1 MNIQDYQSTYHMLMD
16 TVNRIPDK
24 KAYRWFDSQLQPH
37 DVTWRQFV
45 KEVDQL
51 AGALLAFGLKKDEK
65 VTILSNTNYQWV
77 LTDVATASAGGVTVG
92 IYQTLLAPDC
102 QYIID
107 HSDSVIIFAEDLAQ
121 VKKIAEVRSELTKV
135 RQVVLFRGESEEPWV
150 QTFEEFLALGKTFPE
165 ASLKSVR
172 DQLVPEDSA
181 TIVYTSGTT
190 GLPKGAELSHKN
202 MTFSTQSV
210 VQCVQTQV
218 DDETLL
224 FLPLAHVFARIL
236 VYAALHY
243 GATTNFARS
252 VDTLIEDL
260 GLVKPHWF
268 ASVPRVYEKVFSKIN
283 SGAEAKGGVALK
295 LFRWAVAVGAQA
307 SALKAQHKPISG
319 ITALKYQIANKLVF
333 SKIHAALGGRVR
345 WAISGAAPLNA
356 EIAKFFDG
364 AGVPI
369 LEGIGMTENTSFSN
383 VNRYDNYKFGT
394 VGQAGPGVEIKIG
407 EDGEFMV
414 RGDNVMKGYYKMPD
428 KTAET
433 IDSEGWL
440 LTGDLATIDEEGFVT
455 ITGRKKDL
463 IITSGGK
470 NVAPS
475 KLEGTI
481 ALSQFI
487 NQVCVVGDRHNYL
500 CALVTIDIDNVKE
513 YAAANGID
521 AQGETDL
528 IANDEIKNLIMN
540 EVEKSNQEFAS
551 FETIKKI
558 TLVPEFTLEND
569 MLTPTMKVKRNIVM
583 QRYADAIEA
592 MYH

>member
-1 MNIQDYQSTYHMLMD
+1 MNIQEYQSTYHLLMD

-24 KAYRWFDSQLQPH
+24 PAYRWFDSQLNPH
-37 DVTWRQFV
+37 QVTWSQFAR
-45 KEVDQL
+45 EVDQL
-51 AGALLAFGLKKDEK
+51 ARALLAFGLKKDEK
-65 VTILSNTNYQWV
+65 VTILSHTNYPWV

-121 VKKIAEVRSELTKV
+121 VKKISEVRSELPKV
-135 RQVVLFRGESEEPWV
+135 RQVVLFHGQSEEPWV
-150 QTFEEFLALGKTFPE
+150 QTFDEFLSLANE
-165 ASLKSVR
+165 CSEESLKSVR
-172 DQLVPEDSA
+172 DQLTTEDSA

-190 GLPKGAELSHKN
+190 GVPKGAELTHKN

-210 VQCVQTQV
+210 VHCVQTEA

-236 VYAALHY
+236 VYSALHY

-252 VDTLIEDL
+252 VDTLVEDL

-268 ASVPRVYEKVFSKIN
+268 ASVPRVYEKVYSKIN

-295 LFRWAVAVGAQA
+295 LFRWAVGVGAQA
-307 SALKAQHKPISG
+307 SQLKAQHKPISG
-319 ITALKYQIANKLVF
+319 LLALKYQIANKLVF

-383 VNRYDNYKFGT
+383 VNRFDNYKFGT
-394 VGQAGPGVEIKIG
+394 VGQAGPGIEIKIG
-407 EDGEFMV
+407 ESGELMV
-414 RGDNVMKGYYKMPD
+414 RGDNVMKGYYKMPEI
-428 KTAET
+428 TAET
-433 IDSEGWL
+433 ITPEGWL

-481 ALSQFI
+481 ALSPYI

-500 CALVTIDIDNVKE
+500 CALVTLDLDTVKE
-513 YAAANGID
+513 YAREKGIG
-521 AQGETDL
+521 AENEADL
-528 IANDEIKNLIMN
+528 IKNEEIKNLIMA
-540 EVEKSNQEFAS
+540 EVEKFNEQFAS

-558 TLVPEFTLEND
+558 TLVAEFTLENE
-569 MLTPTMKVKRNIVM
+569 MLTPTMKVKRNVVM

-592 MYH
+592 MYV